1 MIIMMIILRITM
13 MIKMTKCI
21 VLWKDK
27 CNSSTG
33 NDQIMTLLLSV
44 HDVSWVVGLVVWLS
58 WLQGWMGWLI
68 DLVDADFC
76 MTFHFLSRELLNS
89 LLSSADWIFH
99 WKPRDLNFSSK
110 QELLNFSLN
119 SLQNRE
125 VISRRSLEEKN
136 LGKKKKS
143 KKAANVKNAVFVKLR
158 RTKKMKSKKTVE
170 EEKWWK
176 SRWIVRARCPH
187 PALHQI
193 IKRWKPGKD
202 ILSSPLILDMI
213 LSSQIRK
220 SDMRIIN
227 NLIFCPKKSMNC
239 FLGKTNQQIYL
250 WMVVTNDLRHC

>member
-68 DLVDADFC
+68 ELVDADFC

-158 RTKKMKSKKTVE
+158 RTKKMKSKKKLLKKKNGENPDELCARDVPTLPCIRLSKDE
-170 EEKWWK
+170 
-176 SRWIVRARCPH
+176 SRERTSWAHLWSSIWFWAR
-187 PALHQI
+187 
-193 IKRWKPGKD
+193 K
-202 ILSSPLILDMI
+202 
-213 LSSQIRK
+213 
-220 SDMRIIN
+220 
-227 NLIFCPKKSMNC
+227 
-239 FLGKTNQQIYL
+239 
-250 WMVVTNDLRHC
+250 